1 METKMRNQAYKILLF
16 SIAVLSSL
24 YCISQQRFTEV
35 SAQAGIN
42 HQFIVFEGTFGGGA
56 AAADFNNDGYE
67 DIFIAGG
74 KADDALYINN
84 KNGTFTNIYPT
95 SGLKTKVKYITQGAV
110 CADVNKDGWIDIY
123 VTNITTDSIK
133 EIPRAPNRLF
143 INNHNSTFT
152 DATENFKIGGY
163 QSFSTGAVFGD
174 INADGYPDLFVG
186 NYFKEYTGELNIL
199 NDAIIVGSNQM
210 AKPYLFLNVDGK
222 YFKDV
227 SDKYGITYKGF
238 GFGGVFSDFDNDSDI
253 DLLINN
259 DFGYKSTPNLLLQ
272 NEYPKK
278 ALVDV
283 ANKYGMALRINAM
296 GTAVGDFNNDGFI
309 DYFVTNIRENKF
321 MVNQGPGK
329 QFINK
334 SKELG
339 TAVNRL
345 RNGFG
350 RYTPI
355 SWGANFADFDNDGD
369 LDLFVANGCLNP
381 NVEPNPNSYFEN
393 VGAAFTERAKEKGL
407 ADLGIGRGSI
417 YLDYDND
424 GDLDLLVV
432 NQKPISSSFNDATMT
447 RLFRNDSVSGNWIKV
462 SLRGIEADFNG
473 IGSRIEVV
481 SGKQRWIRE
490 IDGGSSHESQNSMIA
505 HFGIGNSKSVDSIIV
520 KWIGGKEQVILNQ
533 KINSLIKVVEAG
545 SRKKN
550 FSVVKIITMGFIILL
565 LLTFFVKKT
574 KKTQGIN

>member
-1 METKMRNQAYKILLF
+1 METKMRNHAYKILLF
-16 SIAVLSSL
+16 SIAILSSL
-24 YCISQQRFTEV
+24 YCISQQRFKEV
-35 SAQAGIN
+35 SLPAGIN

-84 KNGTFTNIYPT
+84 KNGTFTNIYHT
-95 SGLKTKVKYITQGAV
+95 SGLKTKVKYITQGAA

-210 AKPYLFLNVDGK
+210 AKSYLFLNVDGK
-222 YFKDV
+222 YFKDL

-278 ALVDV
+278 TLVDV

-296 GTAVGDFNNDGFI
+296 GTAVGDYNNDGFI

-345 RNGFG
+345 QDEFG
-350 RYTPI
+350 RFTPI

-381 NVEPNPNSYFEN
+381 NVEPNPDSYFEN
-393 VGAAFTERAKEKGL
+393 QGTTFTEKAKEKGL
-407 ADLGIGRGSI
+407 ADRGIGRGSI

-447 RLFRNDSVSGNWIKV
+447 RLFRNDSASGNWIKV

-490 IDGGSSHESQNSMIA
+490 IDGGSSHESQNSMVA

-533 KINSLIKVVEAG
+533 KINTLIKVVEAG
-545 SRKKN
+545 SRKKT
-550 FSVVKIITMGFIILL
+550 FSVIKIITMGFIILL
-565 LLTFFVKKT
+565 LLTFFLKKT
-574 KKTQGIN
+574 NTTQGIN